1 MLHTLLSW
9 EPHPQGEAGPCCTL
23 KRKRCELKCEFRPE
37 DLCDLLIYYIPKH
50 HRKCEFRWA
59 RSFQQLSKGPAGT
72 LGGGGR
78 ICPEAPTE
86 HRGAAGQH
94 SALDSGQLQG
104 PEDRV
109 GPPPKG
115 FILSPTSTPA
125 ETLRP
130 KTMVGRG
137 PLGGNEVMGGGLT
150 DGISAL
156 LRRAPREHL
165 TLLQK
170 S

>member
-37 DLCDLLIYYIPKH
+37 DLCDLLIYYVPKH
-50 HRKCEFRWA
+50 HRRCEFGWA
-59 RSFQQLSKGPAGT
+59 SSFQKDRRALWAAGAGPA
-72 LGGGGR
+72 
-78 ICPEAPTE
+78 
-86 HRGAAGQH
+86 RGSQRTPRGSRAAGQH
-94 SALDSGQLQG
+94 PASDSGQLQG
-104 PEDRV
+104 PKDRV

-150 DGISAL
+150 NGISPL

-165 TLLQK
+165 TLLL
-170 S
+170 